1 LRAYRESKRKDLE
14 AAAESAAREEQRYQ
28 EAVREAAALEERQ
41 RVRTQIAERHRIEQ
55 GIDLKMSMS
64 RGDGM
69 TPGETGRGA
78 QSSGAPP
85 SDVSCSSSA

>member
-1 LRAYRESKRKDLE
+1 MRAYRESKRKDLE

-55 GIDLKMSMS
+55 GIDLKRLLEDSEGDDVLQAWAERMLKLGS
-64 RGDGM
+64 RY
-69 TPGETGRGA
+69 
-78 QSSGAPP
+78 APRYY
-85 SDVSCSSSA
+85 C